1 MRKITIIVVILA
13 ILTGLVGFYYY
24 QKNIYSKEV
33 LKLEILGPEATD
45 LLQEVEYVVKYKN
58 NGNTRLEEPE
68 LIFEYPKNAIP
79 IDGAQTRITK
89 KAEALGGAIYPGEEK
104 SITFKARILGK
115 ENDSQIAKATLSFQ
129 PKNLKARYEVAT
141 SFTTL
146 IKKVPLT
153 LDFDLPASTESGKD
167 LNFRLNYFSNIDF
180 PLSGLRV
187 SVEYPAG
194 FEFISSNPRS
204 LEKTE
209 WDAGLL
215 NKSEGGRIEISGKLR
230 GEIGDEKNFKAKIGV
245 IKDGS
250 FILVKEIE
258 RAVIISDPSLY
269 ILQQINGNPRYVASP
284 GDLLHYEIS
293 FQNLGSEPLSNLF
306 LINRL
311 EGKALDFSTIR
322 APEGN
327 FETGDNSVV
336 FDWKRV
342 PKLQFLAPGEQGQV
356 EFWVELKREWP
367 IAGSGDKNVQIK
379 NKIYLSQAKEEFTNK
394 VNSKISVQQQG
405 FFNDE
410 VFGNSGSMPPTVGE
424 STTYT
429 ISWKLQNFY
438 NDVSSAKV
446 VASLPQNVELT
457 GKFFPED
464 ALSKFAFDSSSREI
478 VWQAGDLKMSE
489 GVSGTPSPNI
499 SFQVRFTPYA
509 SQVGQTPDI
518 IGRAEVTAQDEWT
531 GQTINSFDSAI
542 NTTLPDDPLMT
553 PETGIIR

>member
-1 MRKITIIVVILA
+1 MKKFTIIVIILA

-33 LKLEILGPEATD
+33 LKLEILGPETTD

-79 IDGAQTRITK
+79 IDETQTRITK
-89 KAEALGGAIYPGEEK
+89 KADALGGVIYPGEEK
-104 SITFKARILGK
+104 SVTFKARILGK
-115 ENDSQIAKATLSFQ
+115 ENDSQTAKATMSFQ

-153 LDFDLPASTESGKD
+153 IDFDLPASIESGKD

-180 PLSGLRV
+180 PLSGLRI

-194 FEFISSNPRS
+194 FEFLSSNPKS

-209 WDAGLL
+209 WDTGLL
-215 NKSEGGRIEISGKLR
+215 NKSEGGRVEISGKLR
-230 GEIGDEKNFKAKIGV
+230 GEIGEEKNFKAKIGV

-250 FILVKEIE
+250 FILIKEIG

-269 ILQQINGNPRYVASP
+269 ISQEINNSPRYIASP
-284 GDLLHYEIS
+284 GDLLHYKIS
-293 FQNLGSEPLSNLF
+293 FQNLGEEPLSNLF

-311 EGKALDFSTIR
+311 EGKAFDFSTIR

-342 PKLQFLAPGEQGQV
+342 QKLQFLAPGEQGEV

-367 IAGSGDKNVQIK
+367 ISGSGDKNAQIK

-394 VNSKISVQQQG
+394 VNSKIVIQQQG

-410 VFGNSGSMPPTVGE
+410 VFGNSGPLPPIAGE
-424 STTYT
+424 ATTYT
-429 ISWKLQNFY
+429 INWKLQNFY
-438 NDVSSAKV
+438 NDVSAAKV
-446 VASLPQNVELT
+446 IAVLPQNAELT

-478 VWQAGDLKMSE
+478 VWQAGDMKMSE

-499 SFQVRFTPYA
+499 SFQIRFTPFA

-518 IGRAEVTAQDEWT
+518 ISRAEAVAQDEWT
-531 GQTINSFDSAI
+531 GQTINSFDSSI
-542 NTTLPDDPLMT
+542 NTILPDDSLMT
-553 PETGIIR
+553 PEMGIVR